1 MDLRI
6 LSLNCNGLKSS
17 IPVLGA
23 VLDTCD
29 ILCLQEIMITKQD
42 WRDNW
47 NELLPFI
54 MHAYRTSVLESTG
67 YSPFRLMMGEECS
80 LPQDVSTAELRTQ
93 RENDVAPHPFATW
106 VRDALEVAY
115 AHVRS
120 TLKKTA
126 SRRKRL
132 YDTKAVNRKFPV
144 GSWVLRY
151 YPPAAQHKLGSPW
164 VGPHQVVRQATGHT
178 VGIQRDADKPII
190 FVHVDDLKLC
200 PGPRDIAWTPGVS
213 TAKSLCASTVAFRP
227 GSNTGDVTPDPS
239 VGVSAWEE
247 TSVLHRDAEIVSDLD
262 TPIDLEGH
270 VLSPF
275 YQREIVYQDCT
286 FQSVAHLLCY
296 RYAIINNQKT
306 FATGVRK
313 WSRPLVDFPEPKFKT
328 DTEIEQWRDI
338 LTEIYTYLCV
348 TSDEIRSALVHSGPR
363 PFTVA
368 CRLPWGQDTGTDA
381 PQRCLFSDVLVD
393 LRVAA
398 SSDRLAACT

>member
-1 MDLRI
+1 M
-6 LSLNCNGLKSS
+6 
-17 IPVLGA
+17 
-23 VLDTCD
+23 
-29 ILCLQEIMITKQD
+29 
-42 WRDNW
+42 
-47 NELLPFI
+47 
-54 MHAYRTSVLESTG
+54 
-67 YSPFRLMMGEECS
+67 
-80 LPQDVSTAELRTQ
+80 
-93 RENDVAPHPFATW
+93 
-106 VRDALEVAY
+106 
-115 AHVRS
+115 
-120 TLKKTA
+120 
-126 SRRKRL
+126 
-132 YDTKAVNRKFPV
+132 

-164 VGPHQVVRQATGHT
+164 VGPHQVVRPATGHT
-178 VGIQRDADKPII
+178 VGIQRDTDKPII

-227 GSNTGDVTPDPS
+227 GSDTGDVTPDPS

-247 TSVLHRDAEIVSDLD
+247 TSVLPWDDEIVGDLD

-270 VLSPF
+270 ILSPF
-275 YQREIVYQDCT
+275 YRREIVYQDCT

-348 TSDEIRSALVHSGPR
+348 TSDETRSALVHSGPR

-368 CRLPWGQDTGTDA
+368 CRLPWGQDTGKDA
-381 PQRCLFSDVLVD
+381 PRRCLFSDVLVD

-398 SSDRLAACT
+398 ASDRLAACTWLGQIGGKVHDTRHARR